1 VGISDGIEDI
11 MSKKIVVAHEPL
23 PERERERERE
33 RKGGQE
39 KTVLI
44 NMANHQDIQAAKV
57 EQNKRCEKDSP
68 KTPNRRR

>member
-1 VGISDGIEDI
+1 MNRSQ
-11 MSKKIVVAHEPL
+11 
-23 PERERERERE
+23 RERERERE